1 MCDNAVRDRRLQI
14 SFFSPVQ
21 SFQLHIYILSEEIP
35 TICNNKV
42 GNFVPAKS
50 DLYVTFVQ

>member
-42 GNFVPAKS
+42 GNFVVCTGEK
-50 DLYVTFVQ
+50 